1 MAVHRR
7 RQTPV
12 RSSPWVAVL
21 VLAMP
26 WTLACGT
33 GRSTRPSGGAGEPAL
48 EAAAPDSCQGQFQ
61 KKLLDITTDLQKMGD
76 KDYRVEMSEAGG
88 ASGVTIYARTMP
100 QAVRQYLLA
109 SHIDN
114 VPEIRLAGHRG
125 YYQIRPRPNT
135 GCGLDYQVR
144 FVAP

>member
-1 MAVHRR
+1 MADHRR
-7 RQTPV
+7 RQFPV
-12 RSSPWVAVL
+12 RSCAWVAFL
-21 VLAMP
+21 LLATS

-48 EAAAPDSCQGQFQ
+48 EAAPPDSCRGEFQ

-100 QAVRQYLLA
+100 QAVRQYLLV

-125 YYQIRPRPNT
+125 YYQIRPRPNA